1 MKLGFFHKKNKKDI
15 KDILEK
21 EEIVEQKIE
30 AQKIETQEI
39 KIQEL
44 ETKETKTQE
53 VKIKE
58 VKKQEI
64 ENEEK
69 ASLKVENSEC
79 IYKQEV
85 EKKTIEQ
92 ENKYIEQEKIYFNQI
107 EELKKHG
114 IDIERGIK
122 RFSGKRALYIKYL
135 KEFIKDENMQE
146 IKSCMEAEDY
156 QLVQKKVH
164 ALKGIV
170 GNLSIDVLYDNS
182 CQMMEAL
189 KQENIEKAKELFQ
202 QMSQIYIQV
211 CDLISKIE
219 EE

>member
-1 MKLGFFHKKNKKDI
+1 MMKLGFFYKKNKKH
-15 KDILEK
+15 ILEK
-21 EEIVEQKIE
+21 EEVVK
-30 AQKIETQEI
+30 QKIETQEI
-39 KIQEL
+39 KIQEIKIKEL
-44 ETKETKTQE
+44 ETKETETQE
-53 VKIKE
+53 VETKE
-58 VKKQEI
+58 IKKQEI
-64 ENEEK
+64 DNV
-69 ASLKVENSEC
+69 SLKVENSEC

-92 ENKYIEQEKIYFNQI
+92 EKIYFNQR

-114 IDIERGIK
+114 IDIERGVK

-135 KEFIKDENMQE
+135 KEFTKDESMQE

>member
-1 MKLGFFHKKNKKDI
+1 MTKLGFFYKKNKKH
-15 KDILEK
+15 ILEK
-21 EEIVEQKIE
+21 EEVVKQKIE
-30 AQKIETQEI
+30 IQEI

-44 ETKETKTQE
+44 ETKETETQE
-53 VKIKE
+53 VETKE
-58 VKKQEI
+58 IKKQEI
-64 ENEEK
+64 EH

-92 ENKYIEQEKIYFNQI
+92 ENKYMEQEKIYFNQR

-122 RFSGKRALYIKYL
+122 RFSGKRVLYIKYL

>member
-1 MKLGFFHKKNKKDI
+1 MTKLGFFYKKNKKH
-15 KDILEK
+15 ILEK
-21 EEIVEQKIE
+21 EEVVKQKIE
-30 AQKIETQEI
+30 IQEI
-39 KIQEL
+39 KIQGL
-44 ETKETKTQE
+44 ETKETETQE
-53 VKIKE
+53 VETKE
-58 VKKQEI
+58 IKKQEI
-64 ENEEK
+64 EH

-92 ENKYIEQEKIYFNQI
+92 ENKYMEQEKIYFNQR
-107 EELKKHG
+107 EELKKYG

-122 RFSGKRALYIKYL
+122 RFSGKRVLYIKYL

>member
-1 MKLGFFHKKNKKDI
+1 MTKLGFFYKKNKKH
-15 KDILEK
+15 ILEK
-21 EEIVEQKIE
+21 EEVVKQKIE
-30 AQKIETQEI
+30 IQEI
-39 KIQEL
+39 KIQGL
-44 ETKETKTQE
+44 ETKETETQE
-53 VKIKE
+53 VETKE
-58 VKKQEI
+58 IKKQEI
-64 ENEEK
+64 ENT
-69 ASLKVENSEC
+69 SLKVENSEC

-92 ENKYIEQEKIYFNQI
+92 ENKYIEQEKIYFNQR

-170 GNLSIDVLYDNS
+170 GNLSIDVLYNNS

>member
-1 MKLGFFHKKNKKDI
+1 MTKLGFFYKKNKKH
-15 KDILEK
+15 ILEK
-21 EEIVEQKIE
+21 EEVVKQKIE
-30 AQKIETQEI
+30 IQEI
-39 KIQEL
+39 KIQGL
-44 ETKETKTQE
+44 ETKETETQE
-53 VKIKE
+53 VETKE
-58 VKKQEI
+58 IKKQEI
-64 ENEEK
+64 EN

-85 EKKTIEQ
+85 KKKTIEQ
-92 ENKYIEQEKIYFNQI
+92 ENKYMEQEKIYFNQR

>member
-1 MKLGFFHKKNKKDI
+1 MTKLGFFYKKNKKH
-15 KDILEK
+15 ILEK
-21 EEIVEQKIE
+21 EEVVKQKIE
-30 AQKIETQEI
+30 IQEI
-39 KIQEL
+39 KIQGL
-44 ETKETKTQE
+44 ETKETETQE
-53 VKIKE
+53 VETKE
-58 VKKQEI
+58 IKKQEI
-64 ENEEK
+64 EH

-92 ENKYIEQEKIYFNQI
+92 ENKYMEQEKIYFNQR

-170 GNLSIDVLYDNS
+170 GNLSIDVLYNNS

>member
-1 MKLGFFHKKNKKDI
+1 MTKLGFFYRKNKKH
-15 KDILEK
+15 ILEK
-21 EEIVEQKIE
+21 EEVVK
-30 AQKIETQEI
+30 QKIETQEI

-44 ETKETKTQE
+44 ETKETETQE
-53 VKIKE
+53 VETKE
-58 VKKQEI
+58 IKKQEI
-64 ENEEK
+64 EH

-85 EKKTIEQ
+85 E
-92 ENKYIEQEKIYFNQI
+92 NKYMEQEKIYFNQR

-122 RFSGKRALYIKYL
+122 RFSGKRVLYIKYL

>member
-1 MKLGFFHKKNKKDI
+1 MTKLGFFYKKNKKH
-15 KDILEK
+15 ILEK
-21 EEIVEQKIE
+21 EEVVKQKIE
-30 AQKIETQEI
+30 IQEI
-39 KIQEL
+39 KIQGL
-44 ETKETKTQE
+44 ETKETETQE
-53 VKIKE
+53 VETKE
-58 VKKQEI
+58 IKKQEI
-64 ENEEK
+64 EH

-92 ENKYIEQEKIYFNQI
+92 ENKYMEQEKIYFNQR

-189 KQENIEKAKELFQ
+189 KQENIEKAKEVFQ

>member
-1 MKLGFFHKKNKKDI
+1 MTKLGFFYKKNKKH
-15 KDILEK
+15 ILEK
-21 EEIVEQKIE
+21 EEVVKQKIE
-30 AQKIETQEI
+30 IQEI

-44 ETKETKTQE
+44 ETKETETQE
-53 VKIKE
+53 VETKE
-58 VKKQEI
+58 IKKQEI
-64 ENEEK
+64 EH

-92 ENKYIEQEKIYFNQI
+92 ENKYIEQEKIYFNHI

-122 RFSGKRALYIKYL
+122 RFSGKRVLYIKYL

-156 QLVQKKVH
+156 ELVQKKVH

>member
-1 MKLGFFHKKNKKDI
+1 MTKLGFFYKKNKKH
-15 KDILEK
+15 ILEK
-21 EEIVEQKIE
+21 EEVVKQKIE
-30 AQKIETQEI
+30 IQEI
-39 KIQEL
+39 KIQGL
-44 ETKETKTQE
+44 ETKETETQE
-53 VKIKE
+53 VETKE
-58 VKKQEI
+58 IKKQEI
-64 ENEEK
+64 EN

-92 ENKYIEQEKIYFNQI
+92 ENKYMEQEKIYFNQR